1 MRALCGL
8 WRVCMRLPGNPVEAV
23 GRSRGLHLSHFLGH
37 ESLWLDVGFVG
48 CMGFT
53 RSGMPETCSD
63 GSQSGAV
70 SRALLVQMH
79 GAPILTILSGPRT
92 IRLEF
97 QQRAGRPTLGN
108 CTGNTMSL
116 HLCNSILILHLLL

>member
-1 MRALCGL
+1 MACGVFAC
-8 WRVCMRLPGNPVEAV
+8 VCQATPWKLLAEAEV
-23 GRSRGLHLSHFLGH
+23 YTLATSWATKVYG
-37 ESLWLDVGFVG
+37 LDVGFVG

-97 QQRAGRPTLGN
+97 QQRAGRP
-108 CTGNTMSL
+108 NTWKL
-116 HLCNSILILHLLL
+116 HW